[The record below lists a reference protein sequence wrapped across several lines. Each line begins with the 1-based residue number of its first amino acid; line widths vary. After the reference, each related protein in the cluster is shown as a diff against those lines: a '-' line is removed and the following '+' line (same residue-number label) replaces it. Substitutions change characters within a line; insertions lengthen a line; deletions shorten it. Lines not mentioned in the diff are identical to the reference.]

1 MVTRWQWQKDKFQL
15 EFFDSYPEFLREV
28 FVLLIMWIGRIHG
41 VYMLWLI
48 NVVSLCGLLII
59 TKTWSI
65 PDWNCNN
72 NDITSKA
79 RGNNAYNLSS
89 MYRLSIY
96 LLLFILQKLNCCKVE
111 FVVAEYHWRKYWTSL
126 MIPIGYL
133 ALSRT
138 GTPQFVHILLMAL
151 FQWAFPSHQGL

>member
-1 MVTRWQWQKDKFQL
+1 MDGFAV
-15 EFFDSYPEFLREV
+15 FFSLSYMF
-28 FVLLIMWIGRIHG
+28 
-41 VYMLWLI
+41 WLI
-48 NVVSLCGLLII
+48 NVASLCGLLLI
-59 TKTWSI
+59 TKNWSI
-65 PDWNCNN
+65 LDWNCNN